1 MSRSRALRAAYYG
14 LPMVACVVVYWYAL
28 RAWFTMDDFA
38 WLGLRLEVHSL
49 RDLVRALFEPQ
60 AQGTVRVLSERLY
73 FLVLSSLFGMH
84 ALPYRIVVFAT
95 QLANLALISLIS
107 RRITGS
113 AAAAFIAPILYVFNN
128 ALAIPMAWASCYNE
142 VLWAFL
148 VLAGFYCFLRYID
161 SGDQRWWVAQWI
173 AYLVGFGVLELNVV
187 YPALAALYALCCA
200 RAYLRK
206 TIPLFAPAVLFAAIH
221 LLFIPKPHSSTYGM
235 YFDLGLITRLR
246 RYFAWAVGPA
256 RLGDMVDASLSRSGR
271 IASLVI
277 ALALLVFAASRLRRR
292 DWRPAFLLGWFVVTL
307 APLLPLAN
315 HTMDYYLTVPVIGVC
330 ILGAWAIVESWRS
343 SVAMG
348 VVAVL
353 LALTYCAG
361 QYAEIQS
368 ATWWR
373 YDSSRRL
380 KSLLEAMNASWH
392 RNPRGVVLLS
402 NVDWDLFAAGFND
415 DPFRLYGIPRPF
427 LTPGSENALKQ
438 PDPPRGLSA
447 FTTTVA
453 DIMPALSQNN
463 ALVLAVSDHRVTDV
477 TAAYSA
483 VARTQYAPQ
492 EIRRVDVG
500 QPGMALKLGPSWYP
514 VERGFRWMPD
524 SATVRMAGPHSPAER
539 LHVSGYA
546 PAVVVAQGPV
556 HLTVSVDGRKL
567 GTVAVDKPDEPFDFD
582 FALPAAEVGKDAM
595 EIKLSVDR
603 TMTLPGDSRR
613 LGLIFGTLEL
623 K

>member
-1 MSRSRALRAAYYG
+1 MSRSRALRVAYYG
-14 LPMVACVVVYWYAL
+14 IPAVACLAVYWYAL

-49 RDLVRALFEPQ
+49 RDLIRALFEPQ
-60 AQGTVRVLSERLY
+60 AQGTVRVLSERVY
-73 FLVLSSLFGMH
+73 FLALSSLFGMH
-84 ALPYRIVVFAT
+84 AAPYRLVTFAT
-95 QLANLALISLIS
+95 QFANLALMSLIA
-107 RRITGS
+107 RRITGC
-113 AAAAFIAPILYVFNN
+113 AVAAFLAPILYVFNN

-142 VLWAFL
+142 ILWACL
-148 VLAGFYCFLRYID
+148 VLAGFYCFLRYIED
-161 SGDQRWWVAQWI
+161 GDRRWWRAQWI
-173 AYLVGFGVLELNVV
+173 AYLAGFGVLELNVV

-221 LLFIPKPHSSTYGM
+221 ALFIPKPENSTYAM
-235 YFDLGLITRLR
+235 YFDFGLVTRLR
-246 RYFAWAVGPA
+246 RYFAWAVGPS
-256 RLGDMVDASLSRSGR
+256 RLGDMVDASLSRPGR

-277 ALALLVFAASRLRRR
+277 ALSLLVFAASRLRRR
-292 DWRPAFLLGWFVVTL
+292 DWRPAFLLGWFVITL

-315 HTMDYYLTVPVIGVC
+315 HTMDYYLTVPAIGLC
-330 ILGAWAIVESWRS
+330 ILGAWAIAEAWRGGIALGA
-343 SVAMG
+343 VA
-348 VVAVL
+348 AL

-368 ATWWR
+368 ATRWR
-373 YDSSRRL
+373 YHSSRRL
-380 KSLLEAMNASWH
+380 KALLEQMNASWRRH
-392 RNPRGVVLLS
+392 PRGVVLLS
-402 NVDWDLFAAGFND
+402 NVDWDLFAAGFSD

-427 LTPGSENALKQ
+427 LTPGSENGLKQ
-438 PDPPRGLSA
+438 PDPPRGLGS

-453 DIMPALSQNN
+453 EIMPALNQNN
-463 ALVLAVSDHRVTDV
+463 ALVLSVSDHGVTDV

-483 VARTQYAPQ
+483 VAKTQYAPS
-492 EIRRVDVG
+492 ELRRIDVG

-514 VERGFRWMPD
+514 VEHGFRWMPD

-546 PAVVVAQGPV
+546 PAAVLAPGPV
-556 HLTVSVDGRKL
+556 HLTVSVDGRKA
-567 GTVAVDKPDEPFDFD
+567 GTVAVDKPDSPFEFDFP
-582 FALPAAEVGKDAM
+582 LPPAQVGKASM
-595 EIKLSVDR
+595 EVKLSLDR